1 MLVHV
6 LLVGCFLPLY
16 CQMLLCRYRH
26 VFGQERTGF
35 HEHRTLGMATYDVL
49 GTVLIAYGISAASYC
64 TFPKA
69 LLKLGVASVICHWL
83 FCVDSVVLS
92 WLKKLS

>member
-1 MLVHV
+1 
-6 LLVGCFLPLY
+6 
-16 CQMLLCRYRH
+16 
-26 VFGQERTGF
+26 
-35 HEHRTLGMATYDVL
+35 MATYDVL